1 MDAKGP
7 EIHEAPLFEAALT
20 RYVGFYDLN
29 NSRKPHSFE
38 ITLSEGVLYWDQDG
52 AGKQRLLPFSETA
65 FSLSGTPV
73 EFVASGGKVTQLVMK
88 FAEGDILAV
97 RRK

>member
-1 MDAKGP
+1 V
-7 EIHEAPLFEAALT
+7 LT

-29 NSRKPHSFE
+29 DSGKHSVE
-38 ITLSEGVLYWDQDG
+38 ITLLEGALYWDQDG
-52 AGKQRLLPFSETA
+52 AGKQRLLPFTETA